1 MDLGQLLERLRSEV
15 GVVAAE
21 VIPDDLFSMIV
32 EGERGVTGAMGSMP
46 VINTG
51 LQDCIDRN
59 TRICIFEDDTMWHP
73 DSRTMNMRDGN
84 GRIVGHTVGRSEA
97 LDFMRRDDVV
107 FLSDDFV
114 MYPDLEISGTPVMEL
129 LAVPYR
135 CRDGWIPEG
144 MSPVLWYPCTTNSD
158 MIHRYFGRDDLR
170 TATGILALNLRG
182 CP

>member
-59 TRICIFEDDTMWHP
+59 TRICIFEDDTTP
-73 DSRTMNMRDGN
+73 SA
-84 GRIVGHTVGRSEA
+84 GRRPWSSCA
-97 LDFMRRDDVV
+97 
-107 FLSDDFV
+107 
-114 MYPDLEISGTPVMEL
+114 GTTSCSCP
-129 LAVPYR
+129 
-135 CRDGWIPEG
+135 
-144 MSPVLWYPCTTNSD
+144 TTS
-158 MIHRYFGRDDLR
+158 
-170 TATGILALNLRG
+170 
-182 CP
+182 

>member
-51 LQDCIDRN
+51 LQDRIDRN

-73 DSRTMNMRDGN
+73 DSRTMNMRDGT
-84 GRIVGHTVGRSEA
+84 GRIIGHTIGRSEA
-97 LDFMRRDDVV
+97 LEFMRRDDVV

-114 MYPDLEISGTPVMEL
+114 MYTDASMEGTPTMEML
-129 LAVPYR
+129 SIPYR
-135 CRDGWIPEG
+135 GRGEWIPEG
-144 MSPVLWYPCTTNSD
+144 MNSILWYPCTSSSQ
-158 MIHRYFGRDDLR
+158 MIHKHFGLPNRR
-170 TATGILALNLRG
+170 TAAAVLALDL
-182 CP
+182 